1 MFDVFYTNPVNDS
14 IFYACGGQK
23 FSVFSFMLVYM
34 THLGKHK
41 TLNVGAPAAKIQWQF
56 YACLQDASRQAQNSK
71 CWRTCGEN
79 IVFLVLCLS
88 TGRIQASTKHYG
100 PPQARKIA
108 LQDIAEGICI
118 KNSPP
123 QAEIF
128 QDLEVPFTFRN
139 VFFLRISNISGIKIS
154 KNFRLR
160 RASDFLCF
168 LNPALKSR
176 LQLRNRLSPYLE
188 GRPPPPQG
196 RGYTQQLTRQIC
208 YGFNFSQ
215 GLKPYA

>member
-1 MFDVFYTNPVNDS
+1 MLDCKKKTTMFDIFYTNPVNDLF
-14 IFYACGGQK
+14 FYACDGQK

-118 KNSPP
+118 KNSLP
-123 QAEIF
+123 QA
-128 QDLEVPFTFRN
+128 D
-139 VFFLRISNISGIKIS
+139 FFLGFGGPFHVPKCIFLKDFEHFRDQIS

-160 RASDFLCF
+160 RALIFLCF
-168 LNPALKSR
+168 LNPAET
-176 LQLRNRLSPYLE
+176 LRIPPPQNRLSIN
-188 GRPPPPQG
+188 
-196 RGYTQQLTRQIC
+196 RGGYS
-208 YGFNFSQ
+208 YKPGYSQ
-215 GLKPYA
+215 VEQP